1 MLVIPQMTKHIL
13 KVCLS
18 TKSSY
23 FKPRLNWHNPLMQ
36 KTTDLKAVFLYGLT
50 IFLSAF
56 LLFQVQPMMGKMIL
70 PWFGGSAS
78 VWTTCMLFFQAL
90 LLLGYLYTHWV
101 VNHLTPLRQSLLH
114 MVLLASCILLLP
126 IMPSEIWK
134 PTGGENPTLRILGLL
149 SASIGLPYLVLSTT
163 GPLVQAWFARERSGT
178 VTYRLFALS
187 NFGSMLALLAYPFV
201 VEPLLP
207 TRWQS
212 LAWSGLFIVFVLA
225 CGSLAWRGRHAKPI
239 VSAVKSSDDQG
250 NEENTTPSTLSTG
263 QLLLWVAL
271 AACPSI
277 LMVADTS
284 YLTQNIAPIPLLWI
298 GPLALYLLSFILC
311 FERQG
316 WYQRRIFLPLLV
328 LSLSALA
335 YLPTMGLSDLPLM
348 LAMGINLSAFFV
360 VCMVCHGEL
369 ALQQPPTKQLTLYF
383 LMLSVGGFLGGF
395 FVGVIAPYAFDGHYE
410 LSVAVILTGLVVSL
424 SLWRAWPTISTGK
437 SRPIFAVGSAL
448 ALAAL
453 TTVSV
458 NDHMK
463 ETAGVE
469 MKGRNFY
476 GALRV
481 FAFPE
486 DGYRSM
492 LHGQIVHG
500 KQFLAPERAMEPTT
514 YYNADAGAG
523 LAITTQMNNGTVRV
537 GVIGLGVGT
546 LAGYGRRGDTYR
558 FYEIDPLVI
567 GMAKNNFSFLS
578 KTLAKTELVLG
589 DARLQLEAEASQQ
602 FDVLVVDAFSG
613 DSVPVHLLTRE
624 AFEQYAK
631 HLKPNG
637 VLAVHITNRFLEL
650 QPVIQTAAQK
660 LGFTAK
666 LIDHD
671 GDDARLVYPSRW
683 ALMAKDPQWFEQ
695 AALKSAKTLNS
706 QAGFVP
712 WTDDYSSLIAVVK

>member
-1 MLVIPQMTKHIL
+1 
-13 KVCLS
+13 
-18 TKSSY
+18 
-23 FKPRLNWHNPLMQ
+23 MQ
-36 KTTDLKAVFLYGLT
+36 KSTDLKAVFLYGLT

-101 VNHLTPLRQSLLH
+101 VSHLTPVRQSLLH
-114 MVLLASCILLLP
+114 MALLASCVLLLP
-126 IMPSEIWK
+126 ITPSEFWK
-134 PTGGENPTLRILGLL
+134 PTGAENPTLRILGLL

-163 GPLVQAWFARERSGT
+163 GPLVQAWFARERSGA

-212 LAWSGLFIVFVLA
+212 LAWSGLFVLFVLA
-225 CGSLAWRGRHAKPI
+225 CGSLAWRGRHAKPFALPTQDSSTHAKGRQDKAS
-239 VSAVKSSDDQG
+239 SAL
-250 NEENTTPSTLSTG
+250 PFG

-298 GPLALYLLSFILC
+298 APLSLYLLSFILC

-316 WYQRRIFLPLLV
+316 WYQRRIFLPLMV
-328 LSLSALA
+328 LSLGALA
-335 YLPTMGLSDLPLM
+335 YLPTLGLSDLPL
-348 LAMGINLSAFFV
+348 LWAMGINLTAFFV

-369 ALQQPPTKQLTLYF
+369 ALQQPPTQQLTLYY

-410 LSVAVILTGLVVSL
+410 LSVAVVLSGLVVTL
-424 SLWRAWPTISTGK
+424 CLWRGWPVLSSGLR
-437 SRPIFAVGSAL
+437 RPLFAVGTC
-448 ALAAL
+448 AAL
-453 TTVSV
+453 MVLTAVSV
-458 NDHMK
+458 NDHMQ
-463 ETAGVE
+463 EADGVE

-476 GALRV
+476 GSLRV
-481 FAFPE
+481 FAFPV

-514 YYNADAGAG
+514 YYNADAGGG
-523 LAITTQMNNGTVRV
+523 LAITTQMTLGPVRV

-546 LAGYGRRGDTYR
+546 LAAYGRPEDTYR
-558 FYEIDPLVI
+558 IYEIDPLVI
-567 GMAKNNFSFLS
+567 GMAQKNFSFLS
-578 KTLAKTELVLG
+578 RTTAKTDLILG
-589 DARLQLEAEASQQ
+589 DARLQLEGESAQQ
-602 FDVLVVDAFSG
+602 YDVLVVDAFSG

-624 AFEQYAK
+624 AFEQYAR
-631 HLKPNG
+631 HLKPHG
-637 VLAVHITNRFLEL
+637 VLAVHITNRFLDL
-650 QPVIQTAAQK
+650 QPVIQTAAEK
-660 LGFTAK
+660 LGFTAR
-666 LIDHD
+666 LIDHP
-671 GDDARLVYPSRW
+671 GDNDRLVYASRW

-695 AALKSAKTLNS
+695 NALKTAKMLDPRP
-706 QAGFVP
+706 GFVP
-712 WTDDYSSLIAVVK
+712 WTDDYSSLFAVVK

>member
-1 MLVIPQMTKHIL
+1 
-13 KVCLS
+13 
-18 TKSSY
+18 
-23 FKPRLNWHNPLMQ
+23 MQ
-36 KTTDLKAVFLYGLT
+36 KSTDLKAVFLYGLT

-101 VNHLTPLRQSLLH
+101 VSHLTPVRQSLLH
-114 MVLLASCILLLP
+114 MALLASCVFLLP
-126 IMPSEIWK
+126 ITPSEFWK
-134 PTGGENPTLRILGLL
+134 PTGAENPTLRILGLL
-149 SASIGLPYLVLSTT
+149 SASIGLPYMVLSTT
-163 GPLVQAWFARERSGT
+163 GPLVQAWFARERSGA

-212 LAWSGLFIVFVLA
+212 LAWSGLFVLFVLA
-225 CGSLAWRGRHAKPI
+225 CGSLAWRGRHAKPLAEKTPA
-239 VSAVKSSDDQG
+239 SGHPSEDKDSSTI
-250 NEENTTPSTLSTG
+250 EAG

-298 GPLALYLLSFILC
+298 APLALYLLTFILC

-328 LSLSALA
+328 LSLGALA
-335 YLPTMGLSDLPLM
+335 YLPMLGLSDLPL
-348 LAMGINLSAFFV
+348 LVAMGINLTAFFV

-369 ALQQPPTKQLTLYF
+369 ALQQPPTKHLTLYY

-410 LSVAVILTGLVVSL
+410 LSVAVILSGIVVSL
-424 SLWRAWPTISTGK
+424 SLWRAWPAISQGLGR
-437 SRPIFAVGSAL
+437 SVFAIGSSL
-448 ALAAL
+448 ALLVL
-453 TTVSV
+453 TTVCV

-463 ETAGVE
+463 EADGVE

-476 GALRV
+476 GSLRV
-481 FAFPE
+481 FSFPS

-500 KQFLAPERAMEPTT
+500 KQFLAPERALEPTT

-523 LAITTQMNNGTVRV
+523 LAITTQMAKGPVRV

-546 LAGYGRRGDTYR
+546 LAGYGRQGDSYR
-558 FYEIDPLVI
+558 IYEIDPLVI
-567 GMAKNNFSFLS
+567 GMAQNNFSFLS
-578 KTLAKTELVLG
+578 KTLAQTELVLG
-589 DARLQLEAEASQQ
+589 DARLQLEAESPQQ

-624 AFEQYAK
+624 AFEQYAR

-637 VLAVHITNRFLEL
+637 VIAVHITNRFLDL
-650 QPVIQTAAQK
+650 QPVIHTAAQK
-660 LGFTAK
+660 LGFTSR
-666 LIDHD
+666 LIDHP
-671 GDDARLVYPSRW
+671 GDDDRLVYPSRW
-683 ALMAKDPQWFEQ
+683 ALLAKDPQWFEQ
-695 AALKSAKTLNS
+695 SALKDATKLST
-706 QAGFVP
+706 QTGFVP
-712 WTDDYSSLIAVVK
+712 WTDDYSSLFAVVK

>member
-1 MLVIPQMTKHIL
+1 
-13 KVCLS
+13 
-18 TKSSY
+18 
-23 FKPRLNWHNPLMQ
+23 MQ
-36 KTTDLKAVFLYGLT
+36 KSTDLKAVFLYGLT

-101 VNHLTPLRQSLLH
+101 VNHLSPLRQSLLH
-114 MVLLASCILLLP
+114 MALLAVCVFLLP
-126 IMPSEIWK
+126 ITPSEVWK
-134 PTGGENPTLRILGLL
+134 PTGGENPTVRILGLL

-163 GPLVQAWFARERSGT
+163 GPLVQAWFARERSGA

-212 LAWSGLFIVFVLA
+212 LAWSGLFILFVLA
-225 CGSLAWRGRHAKPI
+225 CGSLAWRGRHAKPL
-239 VSAVKSSDDQG
+239 ADETQAF
-250 NEENTTPSTLSTG
+250 EHQTENKASSTLQAG

-298 GPLALYLLSFILC
+298 APLALYLLTFILC

-316 WYQRRIFLPLLV
+316 WYQRRIFLPLMI

-335 YLPTMGLSDLPLM
+335 YLPMLGLSDLPLL
-348 LAMGINLSAFFV
+348 LAMGINLAAFFV

-369 ALQQPPTKQLTLYF
+369 ALQQPPTKHLTLYY

-410 LSVAVILTGLVVSL
+410 LSVAVILSGMVVSL
-424 SLWRAWPTISTGK
+424 SLWRAWPTIAHGLR
-437 SRPIFAVGSAL
+437 RPIFAVGSAV
-448 ALAAL
+448 ALVAL

-458 NDHMK
+458 NDHIQ
-463 ETAGVE
+463 EAAGVE

-476 GALRV
+476 GSLRV
-481 FAFPE
+481 FAFPN

-523 LAITTQMNNGTVRV
+523 LAITAQMAKGPVRV

-546 LAGYGRRGDTYR
+546 LAAYGRQGDTYR
-558 FYEIDPLVI
+558 IYEIDPLVI
-567 GMAKNNFSFLS
+567 AMAKNNFSFLS
-578 KTLAKTELVLG
+578 KTLAPTELVLG
-589 DARLQLEAEASQQ
+589 DARLQLEAEAPQQ

-624 AFEQYAK
+624 AFEQYAR

-637 VLAVHITNRFLEL
+637 VMAVHITNRFLDL
-650 QPVIQTAAQK
+650 QPVIQTAAQN
-660 LGFTAK
+660 LGFTAR
-666 LIDHD
+666 LIEHP
-671 GDDARLVYPSRW
+671 GDDARLIYSSSW
-683 ALMAKDPQWFEQ
+683 ALLAKDPKWFEQ
-695 AALKSAKTLNS
+695 IALKAAKTLDT
-706 QAGFVP
+706 QTGFVP
-712 WTDDYSSLIAVVK
+712 WTDDYSSLFAVVK